1 MILIVSHKEDF
12 TTDYLVNILNK
23 KNVKY
28 LRFNTDD
35 IVDKHK
41 ILIHSEN
48 NKISI
53 SIDDVKKFHSVWYRR
68 TKIPNVLFDNIIE
81 RNLFSKDIIN
91 FTKSIF
97 QLITAEKWL
106 SNPYKISD
114 SENKLLQLKYAV
126 EIGFKV
132 PNTIISNTK
141 NEIINFYKE
150 NSENVILKPLY
161 NGRVI
166 DGENQKLIFTNKLNF
181 DEFLKDEFLS
191 FPILFQENVQK
202 DYEIRVTIVDKK
214 IFSAKVKSQENPN
227 SKIDW
232 RRERLKF
239 EPIVLPNEINKM
251 CLEIVHRLGLNFGAI
266 DLIKDKNGDYIFLE
280 INPNGQWVWIEIDTG
295 LKISDAIIEFLT
307 NRNDI

>member
-68 TKIPNVLFDNIIE
+68 TKIPSVLFDNIIE

-97 QLITAEKWL
+97 QLIKAEKWL

-150 NSENVILKPLY
+150 NRENVILKPLY

-181 DEFLKDEFLS
+181 DEFLKEEYLS

-214 IFSAKVKSQENPN
+214 NFSAKVKSQENPN

-251 CLEIVHRLGLNFGAI
+251 CFEIVHSLGLNFGAI

-307 NRNDI
+307 N